1 MSPEELPPELV
12 PVQGALTAVAFR
24 RSARAKRISLRID
37 PAAGGIL
44 ITLPI
49 RASRH
54 AGLALLQAH
63 EGWAAEKLAALP
75 QALRFSPGAAV
86 PVHGVPHVIGHA
98 PGARGGAWIEDGR
111 ILVAGEPEFLA
122 RRVTDCLKG
131 LARQHLTAMAAEKA
145 QAAALKPKIVR
156 IKDTRTRWGSCA
168 PDGTLAFCWRL
179 ICAPGF
185 VQDYVVAH
193 ETAHLRHMNHGPHFW
208 ALTETLTPHR
218 GEASEWLTRNGM
230 ELLRIG

>member
-1 MSPEELPPELV
+1 MSAEDLPPELV
-12 PVQGALTAVAFR
+12 PVNGALTTVAFR

-37 PAAGGIL
+37 ASSGGLL
-44 ITLPI
+44 ITLPM
-49 RASRH
+49 RASRR

-75 QALRFSPGAAV
+75 QALRFTQGAAV
-86 PVHGVPHVIGHA
+86 PVHGVPHVIGHV
-98 PGARGGAWIEDGR
+98 PGARGGAWIEPGR
-111 ILVAGEPEFLA
+111 ILVTGEPDFLA
-122 RRVTDCLKG
+122 RRVTDCLKR
-131 LARQHLTAMAAEKA
+131 LARQHLTAMTAQKA
-145 QAAALKPKIVR
+145 QAAALKPKTVR

-179 ICAPGF
+179 ICAPDF

-193 ETAHLRHMNHGPHFW
+193 ELAHLRHMNHGPQFW

-218 GEASEWLTRNGM
+218 DAASEWLTRNGM

>member
-1 MSPEELPPELV
+1 MSGEDLPAELV
-12 PVQGALTAVAFR
+12 PVQGALTSVAYR

-44 ITLPI
+44 ITLPM

-63 EGWAAEKLAALP
+63 ERWAAEKLSSLP
-75 QALRFSPGAAV
+75 QALRFTPGAAV
-86 PVHGVPHVIGHA
+86 PVHGVPHVIGQA
-98 PGARGGAWIEDGR
+98 LGARGGAWIEPGR
-111 ILVAGEPEFLA
+111 ILVTGEPEFLV
-122 RRVTDCLKG
+122 RRVTDCLKR

-145 QAAALKPKIVR
+145 QAVALKPKTVR
-156 IKDTRTRWGSCA
+156 IKDTHTRWGSCA
-168 PDGTLAFCWRL
+168 PDGTLAFSWRL

-218 GEASEWLTRNGM
+218 EEASEWLARNGV